1 MILEAQG
8 IERDCE
14 VKEESDLELCLEHV
28 FFFPE
33 LQVKD
38 LSDRVRHSR

>member
-28 FFFPE
+28 FFF
-33 LQVKD
+33 Q
-38 LSDRVRHSR
+38 SCRSRTCLTG